1 MPCQKTTTLLSSAV
15 RTANSATLSYA
26 ARFASLARLIRKT
39 LLLES
44 ATIYILD
51 IERRMLS
58 RKVSSSGTARLSIC
72 AIPAGEGVAGRCAST
87 GQPLSTGQEDLHRD
101 ETAATPGSTLTC
113 LPLLHGSQLMG
124 VLSMETPARMTLPS
138 WGGTVLH
145 DILIE
150 TAGLISTMEIAECSN
165 RRIRH
170 LMTLNELGMALVRPV
185 PYPELPSAISRMCH
199 GFGSASC
206 SVLRIM
212 RDGYPAP
219 HVITQCGRH
228 SRPQR
233 RALLE
238 IEARCS
244 QRVLST
250 GTPYLGIDMVAEE
263 DLPPSCICVPLRGET
278 RMIGTLTIFGKNG
291 RLGVRRNFD
300 EEDRE
305 FFEGMANLAATALI
319 AGENNYRLS
328 LLAEENDRKLK
339 ELSLL
344 YRVSNAMHSTTMI
357 NRLIHLNL
365 AALVSGSP
373 HLFERAMLFLAN
385 RRSGFMQG
393 MLGVTF
399 DASLPA
405 ANHHGKEDESLFHRW
420 DISEPDMLR
429 QESSDFNRMV
439 MSTRI
444 PLDRAMNIPSRAVLD
459 KRLMLVT
466 GKTGEKSRSMD
477 FINRF
482 QLGSFAAVPLM
493 AKHEAIGVVIVDNP
507 LTGKEITEDDLRL
520 LQLFANQ
527 AGMAMD
533 NSILY
538 NRVENANREAFEIRE
553 RLLEGERLATLGE
566 TAAVVAHELK
576 GPLVS
581 IGGLAR
587 RLTRKEP
594 QGSREWHYARTIS
607 LEAERL
613 EKMISDILF
622 FSRRT
627 TICYTT
633 CSARA
638 IIEESL
644 AVLSGPLE
652 EKGLK
657 VKRRLAGATPD
668 FLGDFQQMK
677 QVCINLFTNAADA
690 MKGGGVLSVSAAEAS
705 MDGARAVSLKVRDT
719 GGGIPP
725 EILSRIFDPFF
736 TTKEQGTGLGLP
748 IVRRIITNHGGRIQA
763 VNRPGVG
770 AEIRIIL
777 PLKPPNVRD

>member
-1 MPCQKTTTLLSSAV
+1 M
-15 RTANSATLSYA
+15 RTVNSANLSYA

-51 IERRMLS
+51 TERRMFS
-58 RKVSSSGTARLSIC
+58 RKVCSSGPARLLIC
-72 AIPAGEGVAGRCAST
+72 AIPAGEGAAGRCAST
-87 GQPLSTGQEDLHRD
+87 RQPLSCSREHLHRD
-101 ETAATPGSTLTC
+101 ETTAAPGSTITC
-113 LPLLHGSQLMG
+113 LPIFHGSRLMG
-124 VLSMETPARMTLPS
+124 ALSLESPAVSPLPS
-138 WGGTVLH
+138 WGVTVLH
-145 DILIE
+145 DILTE
-150 TAGLISTMEIAECSN
+150 VAGLISTMEISERSS
-165 RRIRH
+165 RRVQH
-170 LMTLNELGMALVRPV
+170 LMTLNELGMALARPV
-185 PYPELPSAISRMCH
+185 PYPDLPAAIPRMCNS
-199 GFGSASC
+199 FGNACC
-206 SVLRIM
+206 SVLRITGDVS
-212 RDGYPAP
+212 REEQ
-219 HVITQCGRH
+219 VIIQCGRR

-233 RALLE
+233 RSLLE
-238 IEARCS
+238 IEERCS

-250 GTPYLGIDMVAEE
+250 GTPYLAIDVVADE
-263 DLPPSCICVPLRGET
+263 DLPPSCICVPLRGEK
-278 RMIGTLTIFGKNG
+278 RLIGTLTIFGKSG

-305 FFEGMANLAATALI
+305 FFEGMANLASTALV

-373 HLFERAMLFLAN
+373 HLFERAMLFLVN

-399 DASLPA
+399 HQA
-405 ANHHGKEDESLFHRW
+405 APPPEPQHEKDENLFSRW
-420 DISEPDMLR
+420 EISEKDMRL
-429 QESSDFNRMV
+429 QENSDFNRMV

-444 PLDRAMNIPSRAVLD
+444 PLDRTMNIPSRAVLD
-459 KRLMLVT
+459 RRLMLVR
-466 GKTGEKSRSMD
+466 GKTKRKYRGMD

-482 QLGSFAAVPLM
+482 QLSSFAAVPLM
-493 AKHEAIGVVIVDNP
+493 AKHDAIGVVIVDNP
-507 LTGKEITEDDLRL
+507 LTCKEISEDDLRL

-538 NRVENANREAFEIRE
+538 NRVENANREAVEIRE

-566 TAAVVAHELK
+566 TAAIVAHELK
-576 GPLVS
+576 GPLVCM
-581 IGGLAR
+581 GGLAR

-607 LEAERL
+607 MEAERL
-613 EKMISDILF
+613 EKMITEILF

-638 IIEESL
+638 IIEDSL
-644 AVLSGPLE
+644 AVLSGSLE
-652 EKGLK
+652 EKK
-657 VKRRLAGATPD
+657 IRVKRRLAAAVPD
-668 FLGDFQQMK
+668 FPGDFQQLK
-677 QVCINLFTNAADA
+677 QVFINLFTNAAEA
-690 MKGGGVLSVSAAEAS
+690 MKNGGTLSVSAAEARL
-705 MDGARAVSLKVRDT
+705 DGKRAVSLKVRDT
-719 GGGIPP
+719 GGGIPQ
-725 EILSRIFDPFF
+725 EILPQIFDPFF

-748 IVRRIITNHGGRIQA
+748 IVHRIITNHGGRIQA
-763 VNRPGVG
+763 MNRPGVG
-770 AEIRIIL
+770 AEIRMIL
-777 PLKPPNVRD
+777 PVEPPTKRD

>member
-1 MPCQKTTTLLSSAV
+1 M
-15 RTANSATLSYA
+15 RTVNSANLSYA
-26 ARFASLARLIRKT
+26 ARFVSLARLIRKT

-51 IERRMLS
+51 TERRMLS
-58 RKVSSSGTARLSIC
+58 RKVCSSGPARLLIC
-72 AIPAGEGVAGRCAST
+72 AVPAGEGAAGRCASSR
-87 GQPLSTGQEDLHRD
+87 QPLSCGREHLHRD
-101 ETAATPGSTLTC
+101 ETTAGPESTITC
-113 LPLLHGSQLMG
+113 LPICHGSQLMG
-124 VLSMETPARMTLPS
+124 ALSLESPAGSPLPS
-138 WGGTVLH
+138 WGVTVLH
-145 DILIE
+145 DILTE
-150 TAGLISTMEIAECSN
+150 VAGLISTMEITERSN
-165 RRIRH
+165 RRIQH

-185 PYPELPSAISRMCH
+185 PYPDLPAAISRMCH
-199 GFGSASC
+199 GFGDACC
-206 SVLRIM
+206 SVLRITP
-212 RDGYPAP
+212 DGSLEEQ
-219 HVITQCGRH
+219 IIIQCGRH

-233 RALLE
+233 LSLLE
-238 IEARCS
+238 IEERCS

-250 GTPYLGIDMVAEE
+250 GTPYLAIDVVAEE
-263 DLPPSCICVPLRGET
+263 ELPPSCICVPLRGEK
-278 RMIGTLTIFGKNG
+278 RLIGTLTIFGKSG

-305 FFEGMANLAATALI
+305 FFEGMANLAATALV

-328 LLAEENDRKLK
+328 LLAAENDRKLK

-399 DASLPA
+399 DQAAPLPEPQ
-405 ANHHGKEDESLFHRW
+405 HEKDETLFNRW
-420 DISEPDMLR
+420 DISQPDMRR

-444 PLDRAMNIPSRAVLD
+444 PLDRTMNIPSRAVLD
-459 KRLMLVT
+459 KRLMLVS
-466 GKTGEKSRSMD
+466 GKTKRKSRGMD

-482 QLGSFAAVPLM
+482 QLSSFAAVPLM
-493 AKHEAIGVVIVDNP
+493 SKHDAIGVVIVDNP
-507 LTGKEITEDDLRL
+507 LTCKVISEDDLRL

-538 NRVENANREAFEIRE
+538 NRVENANREAVEIRE

-566 TAAVVAHELK
+566 TAAIVAHELK
-576 GPLVS
+576 SPLVS
-581 IGGLAR
+581 MGGLAR

-613 EKMISDILF
+613 EKMITEILF

-633 CSARA
+633 CSAQA
-638 IIEESL
+638 IIEDSL
-644 AVLSGPLE
+644 AVLSGSLE
-652 EKGLK
+652 EKNVR
-657 VKRRLAGATPD
+657 VKRRLATAVPD

-677 QVCINLFTNAADA
+677 QVFINLFTNAAEA
-690 MKGGGVLSVSAAEAS
+690 MKNGGTLSVSAAEARL
-705 MDGARAVSLKVRDT
+705 DGTRAVSLKVRDT
-719 GGGIPP
+719 GGGIPQ
-725 EILSRIFDPFF
+725 EILSQIFDPFF

-748 IVRRIITNHGGRIQA
+748 IVHRIITNHGGRIQA
-763 VNRPGVG
+763 INHPGVG
-770 AEIRIIL
+770 AEIRILL
-777 PLKPPNVRD
+777 PVEPRLARD